1 MSAFTTHAYS
11 INKLTEGAYLV
22 CTPQGNIL
30 FGCPPEILKRIM
42 VSHLPM
48 PETVVLPETLHHYHS
63 SQASLEFPLYHF
75 LFVQRGLER
84 KRSFQVIANKRQCKG
99 LENLLR
105 VTVVGPSDKEM
116 VQAGLDKQRAKELFQ
131 ETSHLALKNSDTG
144 KVLTIPEIINFHA
157 LEPGDRTVLYPT
169 QDKMPEVVVE
179 RLGPASFRIYHG
191 EEAQDVDLT
200 VTAEQ
205 TPNYQLH
212 HKRYNADAG
221 RFTVTVLG
229 RSNGFDPNDPANGYL
244 LNVDGK
250 VILWDAPAYLHQ
262 HLKQLKLPPER
273 IDAFILSHVHED
285 HIDVVES
292 VRDGKPFDL
301 YATPEVYYSLLV
313 KLMAVYGFS
322 MDEAKKRY
330 KYHPIDVHKPMTIC
344 GAHFEFFH
352 AVHAIPAIGARVTKK
367 IGNKKPILH
376 ISGDH
381 LAHAALDQMMEE
393 GGIAKRR
400 YDEAK
405 GFLRGDESLVLMDAG
420 GGLIHGD
427 FHDYLDYPRPMAY
440 MHTGLIQEEL
450 PKDQQL
456 VKSGQV
462 LDVLRNAD

>member
-84 KRSFQVIANKRQCKG
+84 KRSFQVIANKKQCKG

-116 VQAGLDKQRAKELFQ
+116 VQAGLDKQRAKDLFQ
-131 ETSHLALKNSDTG
+131 ETSHLALKNGDTG

-157 LEPGDRTVLYPT
+157 LAPGDRTVLYPT
-169 QDKMPEVVVE
+169 QDKLPEVVVE
-179 RLGPASFRIYHG
+179 RLGPALFRICHG
-191 EEAQDVDLT
+191 EEAQEVDLT
-200 VTAEQ
+200 VTEEQ

-212 HKRYNADAG
+212 HKRFNADAG

-262 HLKQLKLPPER
+262 HLKQLKLDPAR
-273 IDAFILSHVHED
+273 INAFILSHVHED
-285 HIDVVES
+285 HIDVVET

-301 YATPEVYYSLLV
+301 YATPEVYFSLLV
-313 KLMAVYGFS
+313 KLVAVYGFS
-322 MDEAKKRY
+322 MDEAKKLY
-330 KYHPIDVHKPMTIC
+330 KYHPIDVNKPMTIA

-352 AVHAIPAIGARVTKK
+352 AVHAIPAIGARVSKK
-367 IGNKKPILH
+367 IGDKKAILH

-381 LAHAALDQMMEE
+381 LAHAALDQMFEE

-400 YDEAK
+400 YEEAK
-405 GFLRGDESLVLMDAG
+405 GFLRGDESMVLMDAG

-450 PKDQQL
+450 PKNQIL

-462 LDVLRNAD
+462 LDILRHAT